1 METLESSRIC
11 RLCGKQSGISINIF
25 DKNESHVKKI
35 NAILPVMVHEMDL
48 LPKHMCHRCS
58 YKLEEFHK
66 FYVDCLK
73 TDADLKSQLSWMR
86 KENSKETI
94 GVPMVHIENVKMK
107 LEPPDY
113 DVYEMNPMVDDN
125 VNYINS
131 VSSVTFPVNGIQP
144 NGIPEGITYTAYAR
158 CACYCDKTD
167 QSNQTVC
174 TNYKNTIPRCNR
186 VKNVTSDSNGCSN
199 ELQQAVKKNV
209 LANKSHRKRSNYNL
223 PTRRDK
229 CSANKEL
236 STSIIVRNLRP
247 RKGFID
253 YTGTKKKQNPVISS
267 RSTDTK
273 FSIPLAKF
281 PATQIKVEPF
291 HGVEGRTLRPRK
303 GTIDYIGPK
312 RKYSK
317 FIDTNQRSQQDD
329 KYHRSIK
336 KQKVRNIAN
345 KLKIPMKKLPIL
357 LENTIKLGIKEEQ
370 QLPDPEDTLPF
381 HESVSATLS
390 RNCERR
396 RDTIRLASKI
406 DSLPNDFV
414 ANVQNSRI
422 DGSLLN
428 PRHPNIIVDRLRKI
442 GSNRI
447 APINYPPKYLTSQ
460 HLYLRSG
467 KMKKFDNIQLS
478 SRKLLSLGNITNNSQ
493 TVGTNLMKTIRGINT
508 SKKMSASLIDNIK
521 RYCEECNTS
530 FFNRELFKLH
540 ACYH

>member
-113 DVYEMNPMVDDN
+113 DVYEMNPMVDN

-186 VKNVTSDSNGCSN
+186 LKNVTSGSNGCAN

-209 LANKSHRKRSNYNL
+209 LANKSHRKRS
-223 PTRRDK
+223 
-229 CSANKEL
+229 NKEL

-253 YTGTKKKQNPVISS
+253 YTGTKKKHNPVISS
-267 RSTDTK
+267 RNESRSKITDTK
-273 FSIPLAKF
+273 FSTSLAKF
-281 PATQIKVEPF
+281 SATQIKVEPF

-317 FIDTNQRSQQDD
+317 FIDTNQRSPEDD

-345 KLKIPMKKLPIL
+345 KLKIPMKKMPIL
-357 LENTIKLGIKEEQ
+357 LENTIKLGIKQEQ
-370 QLPDPEDTLPF
+370 QLPDPEDTVPF

-390 RNCERR
+390 KNCERR
-396 RDTIRLASKI
+396 RDTIHLASQI

-428 PRHPNIIVDRLRKI
+428 RGHPNIIVGRLRKI
-442 GSNRI
+442 RSNRI
-447 APINYPPKYLTSQ
+447 APINYPPKYLRSQ
-460 HLYLRSG
+460 NLYLRSG
-467 KMKKFDNIQLS
+467 KIKKFDNIQLS
-478 SRKLLSLGNITNNSQ
+478 SRKLQSLGNITNNSQ
-493 TVGTNLMKTIRGINT
+493 TVGTNLIKTIRGINT

>member
-1 METLESSRIC
+1 
-11 RLCGKQSGISINIF
+11 
-25 DKNESHVKKI
+25 
-35 NAILPVMVHEMDL
+35 MDL

-94 GVPMVHIENVKMK
+94 GVPMVHIENVKIK
-107 LEPPDY
+107 LEPLDY
-113 DVYEMNPMVDDN
+113 DVYDMNPMVDN

-174 TNYKNTIPRCNR
+174 TNYKNTISRCNR
-186 VKNVTSDSNGCSN
+186 LNNVSTDISNGCAN

-209 LANKSHRKRSNYNL
+209 LANRKLHRKRSNL
-223 PTRRDK
+223 PTLVDRVKTLRKDE

-236 STSIIVRNLRP
+236 PTSIIVRNLRP

-253 YTGTKKKQNPVISS
+253 YTGRKKKHNPVISSTNGSRS

-273 FSIPLAKF
+273 FSTPLAKF
-281 PATQIKVEPF
+281 AATQIKVETF
-291 HGVEGRTLRPRK
+291 DGVEGRTLRPRK
-303 GTIDYIGPK
+303 RTIDYIGPK

-317 FIDTNQRSQQDD
+317 FIDTNQRLQDN
-329 KYHRSIK
+329 KYRSIK

-345 KLKIPMKKLPIL
+345 KLKIPTKKKMPIL
-357 LENTIKLGIKEEQ
+357 LENTIKLAIKQEQ
-370 QLPDPEDTLPF
+370 LSEDPEDSEDTLAF
-381 HESVSATLS
+381 HKSVSATLS

-396 RDTIRLASKI
+396 RDTIYLGPSKI
-406 DSLPNDFV
+406 DSLAMPNDYV
-414 ANVQNSRI
+414 ANVQNTRI
-422 DGSLLN
+422 DRNLLN
-428 PRHPNIIVDRLRKI
+428 RGHRNNIIVSRLRKI

-447 APINYPPKYLTSQ
+447 AAINYPPKYLRSQ
-460 HLYLRSG
+460 NLYLRSG
-467 KMKKFDNIQLS
+467 KIKKFDNIQVS
-478 SRKLLSLGNITNNSQ
+478 SRKLQQSLGNTTNNSQ

-540 ACYH
+540 ACYR